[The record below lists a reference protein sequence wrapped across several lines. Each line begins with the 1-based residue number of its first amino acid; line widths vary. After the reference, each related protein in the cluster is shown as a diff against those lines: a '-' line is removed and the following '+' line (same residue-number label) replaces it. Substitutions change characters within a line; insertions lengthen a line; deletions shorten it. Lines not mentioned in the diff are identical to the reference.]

1 MLIFIL
7 SQNNDMTL
15 PKGYN
20 VSKNTPRQKPDKIFL
35 LFLLSGIAIWFVSV
49 LGIEHPIDKMLL
61 GVVGCFLMLICCDG
75 TKKFL
80 TKEDQLGYVTC
91 SFVIFGTLFFY
102 VLTQSWVSN
111 IPSIGLFGIL
121 GIALL
126 DRLFA
131 DITIKRKRALLNSS
145 KI

>member
-49 LGIEHPIDKMLL
+49 LGIEHPIYRMLL
-61 GVVGCFLMLICCDG
+61 GFVGCFLMVIFCDG

-80 TKEDQLGYVTC
+80 TKGDQIGYVTSSC
-91 SFVIFGTLFFY
+91 VIFGTLFFY
-102 VLTQSWVSN
+102 VLTESWVRN
-111 IPSIGLFGIL
+111 IPSMGLFGIY
-121 GIALL
+121 GIAILH
-126 DRLFA
+126 RLFD
-131 DITIKRKRALLNSS
+131 DIAIKRETAFLNSN
-145 KI
+145 